1 MSVTLDSLPDRVVA
15 ELVASILASEPAQRL
30 TLITSLDARVRTA
43 ALTQLFDTAVLP
55 DDARLVDPIKA
66 SLLPSVGCVSALL
79 LNAERY
85 GPFVRRLSI
94 SDPLFFASVDKPP
107 NTLLQ
112 FDTEDVGRD
121 EKIPTNASG
130 VGPLPAFVLS
140 RVISACVNLEE
151 FVWLSS
157 TSPPD
162 GICEILGSCNTK
174 LVSCSFTPPSMLLSH
189 TSPARLVLP
198 RWDAPSL
205 PHLSALP
212 LSSLRINRLSQQG
225 ARSLSVL
232 FAKISEYSNL
242 EDISLDF
249 LWLDDQLCD
258 SLVLAGRKLKRLQ
271 LATSGTK
278 LTDRGI
284 ITILEG
290 CDALEELSLADVQGR
305 LSRSLWSK
313 ITGLPPSL
321 HTLRVSFSEAGPHHS
336 WTTDHLVSISA
347 LSMDTITRLSIVRS
361 IHPYDTHLDD
371 VAALKPVPRDV
382 LDKLR
387 DSNSVRI
394 LECDWWA
401 WRPFDLKEV
410 LEDNPDLEEVSITFD
425 APFSKLFALGNVF
438 ANMLQL
444 RRLRVSITPRYA
456 PGVPTGASL
465 LLHQQQQPLTGS
477 MSLTTLG
484 SSPVTVTHGFG
495 NRNESSPL
503 SKSSTLSLPAS
514 SNSGQPLQT
523 PPQTPS
529 DLSIPLGSSLPSTS
543 PLTSITALPPPTPA
557 ILTDPSLPPARDVL
571 KFARRCPKLERIDW
585 YGRHARGSWLVHRDP
600 FPVSSSLNSVRLDFI
615 PPPIASPDVL
625 DRTARERDAQMWG
638 WTPTI
643 PRLGHEW
650 SRSAAEAHTL
660 TVENE
665 KEAASSAV
673 VAAIAESTTANTP
686 IASATAATTSMPTS
700 GSQSSPRKK
709 PPALTPISTSSSS
722 TAACGGGSG
731 SNLGRRKQSGSSVST
746 LSPTRNT
753 GTSPSASRSGEAK
766 RGDGKDKPNGTASS
780 TSMSSGTVSAV
791 SGVPLKPDR
800 KYYKTD
806 AVRSKSSANPGA
818 GGTKNNGNVSGN
830 GAGNGTGSKKLSM
843 PGVGSIASRN
853 RTRKTSTDVNVGRD
867 ASGAGSRGG
876 PRRESKV
883 ST

>member
-1 MSVTLDSLPDRVVA
+1 MLWKNCPLPMSK
-15 ELVASILASEPAQRL
+15 
-30 TLITSLDARVRTA
+30 VRS
-43 ALTQLFDTAVLP
+43 F
-55 DDARLVDPIKA
+55 KA
-66 SLLPSVGCVSALL
+66 T
-79 LNAERY
+79 Y
-85 GPFVRRLSI
+85 
-94 SDPLFFASVDKPP
+94 
-107 NTLLQ
+107 
-112 FDTEDVGRD
+112 TEDYR
-121 EKIPTNASG
+121 
-130 VGPLPAFVLS
+130 
-140 RVISACVNLEE
+140 ISHSYCA
-151 FVWLSS
+151 
-157 TSPPD
+157 
-162 GICEILGSCNTK
+162 
-174 LVSCSFTPPSMLLSH
+174 
-189 TSPARLVLP
+189 A
-198 RWDAPSL
+198 
-205 PHLSALP
+205 
-212 LSSLRINRLSQQG
+212 
-225 ARSLSVL
+225 
-232 FAKISEYSNL
+232 
-242 EDISLDF
+242 
-249 LWLDDQLCD
+249 
-258 SLVLAGRKLKRLQ
+258 
-271 LATSGTK
+271 
-278 LTDRGI
+278 
-284 ITILEG
+284 
-290 CDALEELSLADVQGR
+290 GR

-321 HTLRVSFSEAGPHHS
+321 HTLRVSFSEGGPHHS

-371 VAALKPVPRDV
+371 VAALKPVPRHV

-387 DSNSVRI
+387 DSNSLRI

-456 PGVPTGASL
+456 PGVPTGASP
-465 LLHQQQQPLTGS
+465 LLHQQQQPSTGS
-477 MSLTTLG
+477 MSLATQG

-543 PLTSITALPPPTPA
+543 PLTSIASLPPPAPA

-585 YGRHARGSWLVHRDP
+585 YGRHARGSWIVHRDP

-615 PPPIASPDVL
+615 PPPVASPDVL
-625 DRTARERDAQMWG
+625 ERTARERDAQMWG

-643 PRLGHEW
+643 PRLGHQW
-650 SRSAAEAHTL
+650 TRSAVEAHTV
-660 TVENE
+660 TVERE
-665 KEAASSAV
+665 KEGASSGAV
-673 VAAIAESTTANTP
+673 AVTAESTIVNASS
-686 IASATAATTSMPTS
+686 IASATAATTSTSTS

-722 TAACGGGSG
+722 TTASGGGSG

-746 LSPTRNT
+746 LSPARNT
-753 GTSPSASRSGEAK
+753 GTSPSTSRSGEAK

-780 TSMSSGTVSAV
+780 TSTSSGTVSAV
-791 SGVPLKPDR
+791 SGVTLKPDR

-806 AVRSKSSANPGA
+806 AVRSKNGANPGA
-818 GGTKNNGNVSGN
+818 GGTKNNGNVNGN
-830 GAGNGTGSKKLSM
+830 SAGNGTGSKKVPMS
-843 PGVGSIASRN
+843 GVGSIASRN
-853 RTRKTSTDVNVGRD
+853 RNRKISTGVNVGRD